1 MQVTTDL
8 GLAEYLK
15 RVLTQLQAWLER
27 GEVKKLVLVITGVE
41 KEEVLERS
49 GREARSESAQKRGT
63 QIMGSSNGWVG
74 LYMALTCSSA
84 IHLRRVWSGFCAR
97 VCHSWVFD
105 VQTDEKAVAQ
115 K

>member
-1 MQVTTDL
+1 MFQRGIYDPDTFTKVQKYGLGMQVTTDH

-49 GREARSESAQKRGT
+49 DARAKEEQTPGSAQGYCA
-63 QIMGSSNGWVG
+63 SS
-74 LYMALTCSSA
+74 L
-84 IHLRRVWSGFCAR
+84 
-97 VCHSWVFD
+97 
-105 VQTDEKAVAQ
+105 
-115 K
+115 

>member
-49 GREARSESAQKRGT
+49 DREARSEAAQRRCAQT
-63 QIMGSSNGWVG
+63 MESSGGWMQ
-74 LYMALTCSSA
+74 LCMTLTCSLAA
-84 IHLRRVWSGFCAR
+84 IPGRAVWDRFLCVRLTQLGVRCA
-97 VCHSWVFD
+97 D
-105 VQTDEKAVAQ
+105 G
-115 K
+115 